1 MTAVPATPVRVTI
14 PSDVTVAITDPDVSV
29 ENRNIPLLSLV
40 GAVSVND
47 ISVIFF
53 SSMVNAPK
61 VGAIGETTNAPEM
74 SLDVKFPHASCV
86 TVRTVDPAP
95 TMVTKPFDE
104 TVAALRLLLL
114 Y

>member
-1 MTAVPATPVRVTI
+1 
-14 PSDVTVAITDPDVSV
+14 
-29 ENRNIPLLSLV
+29 
-40 GAVSVND
+40 
-47 ISVIFF
+47 
-53 SSMVNAPK
+53 MVNVPMV
-61 VGAIGETTNAPEM
+61 VGAIGETTNVPEM

-95 TMVTKPFDE
+95 TIVTKPFDE